1 MLVDMN
7 SKNGNL
13 LLNGNCVRMELCRKT
28 TKLFLDEVG
37 AWVNLNS
44 EAIYGSKPWKVY
56 GDNLNSI
63 IRDLKNKK
71 NPSETDLEALR
82 KLEGGKNEQFNE
94 RTISSPL
101 YGHDEVRFT
110 TKGNV
115 LYVFVLNP
123 STGSIKLPVLGHKT
137 AYNTQKIK
145 KICMLEKEQAVEF
158 IQKGRCSCFEY
169 PIFTS

>member
-1 MLVDMN
+1 
-7 SKNGNL
+7 
-13 LLNGNCVRMELCRKT
+13 MELRPDGTLPEDHKAI
-28 TKLFLDEVG
+28 LDEVG

-63 IRDLKNKK
+63 IRDLKSKK

-101 YGHDEVRFT
+101 YGYDEVRFT

-145 KICMLEKEQAVEF
+145 KICMLGKEQAVEF
-158 IQKGRCSCFEY
+158 IQKEDALVLNIPSLRPNKYATVFKVV
-169 PIFTS
+169 FDQ